1 MRPGRKV
8 RQWTWKKRSNILCRT
23 RTTLLQLRRINES
36 ANSGNPIDGNT
47 YSAGMF
53 PDTVLIWREVN
64 AVNLVLGHIAVEPLY
79 LRPHFL
85 QCLQG
90 AQRYFTDLVFCQR
103 SGAGYFTFDHEL
115 GHGGSLAPT
124 QLSSK
129 GHQQFRLRKSSLC
142 LVADAS
148 ARKSGKS
155 TVVTPEAVA
164 MSLIIVSNPL

>member
-1 MRPGRKV
+1 MRSGRKV
-8 RQWTWKKRSNILCRT
+8 RQWTSKKRSNILSRS
-23 RTTLLQLRRINES
+23 RNPLLQQRRINEP
-36 ANSGNPIDGNT
+36 ANSGNPINGNT
-47 YSAGMF
+47 HSAGMF
-53 PDTVLIWREVN
+53 PDAVLIWREVN

-90 AQRYFTDLVFCQR
+90 AQRYFTDLVFCQS

-142 LVADAS
+142 LVGDAS
-148 ARKSGKS
+148 GRKSGKS
-155 TVVTPEAVA
+155 TVASRAAVA
-164 MSLIIVSNPL
+164 RGFFI